1 MSWYVDALKKY
12 AVFNGRSR
20 RREYWVFSLCNL
32 MVFVVFVVIQGLR
45 LGMAAELAMAVIET
59 LFFLAVLIPA
69 LAVAVRR
76 LHDTGRS
83 GWWLLIGF
91 VPIVGLVVLIVFLV
105 LDSQTGENRYGPNP
119 KGIAA

>member
-105 LDSQTGENRYGPNP
+105 LDSQTGENQYGPNP

>member
-45 LGMAAELAMAVIET
+45 LGMAAELAMAVSET
-59 LFFLAVLIPA
+59 RFFLAVLIPA

-105 LDSQTGENRYGPNP
+105 LDSQTGENQYGPNP